1 MTHGLKPQTPL
12 GGNKQVGPVWS
23 QVLDNR
29 PTDGATFRA
38 EAGGKDLPPGAAV
51 GLSSR

>member
-1 MTHGLKPQTPL
+1 MTYGLKPQTPL
-12 GGNKQVGPVWS
+12 GGNEQAGPVWS

-29 PTDGATFRA
+29 PTYGSTFRA
-38 EAGGKDLPPGAAV
+38 EAGGKDPPPGVAV